1 MSTSGSTLS
10 KLRETLKQEDSA
22 LSERLPAVAVPPAV
36 GAKARSDSTAAG
48 KPAAAR
54 KGARPAA
61 APGPKPKVEPRSEP
75 APEAK
80 NAAEAVPPRARP
92 DRKRPARTAAS
103 ADGKASAGKEKPAKP
118 EKVVRDSFSM
128 PAVEHKRIKALRA
141 ALAKAGCE
149 ASKSEVLRAGLALLA
164 ARDLK
169 EVIRV
174 VAALPKVKKGKRGK
188 KA

>member
-1 MSTSGSTLS
+1 MSTSRSTLS

-36 GAKARSDSTAAG
+36 RAKAAQSGSTAAG

-61 APGPKPKVEPRSEP
+61 APKPEPRPEP
-75 APEAK
+75 GREAK
-80 NAAEAVPPRARP
+80 RSAEAVPPRARP
-92 DRKRPARTAAS
+92 DRKRPARTAAV
-103 ADGKASAGKEKPAKP
+103 ADKKAKAGKEKPAKP
-118 EKVVRDSFSM
+118 EKVARDSFSM
-128 PAVEHKRIKALRA
+128 PAGEHKRIKALRA
-141 ALAKAGCE
+141 VLARAGCE

-164 ARDLK
+164 ARDLN

-174 VAALPKVKKGKRGK
+174 IAALPKMAKGKRGK